1 MNCLPLLSI
10 FIFCVATVD
19 PANSSETYLALRT
32 DNSIFRSSAEPLVA
46 LDIASFY
53 IPISASFVLKALL
66 LTPYTIVLTLSWY
79 TSSDLARVR
88 RLRLKL
94 KSKFATDR
102 EESTEEETSVL
113 VAGTLSNRQYA
124 YLL

>member
-1 MNCLPLLSI
+1 M
-10 FIFCVATVD
+10 
-19 PANSSETYLALRT
+19 
-32 DNSIFRSSAEPLVA
+32 
-46 LDIASFY
+46 
-53 IPISASFVLKALL
+53 LKALL